1 MIRSKRAMSDFV
13 EVRIYGQTF
22 KLRAGAGRE
31 YIEQLAGHVDGV
43 MRQMARL
50 STSPATDRIAVMA
63 ALNIADAL
71 LQQEK
76 RSDNETRIV
85 NGRISRLVDSSD
97 RLLKG

>member
-1 MIRSKRAMSDFV
+1 MSDFV
-13 EVRIYGQTF
+13 EVRIYGQVF

-50 STSPATDRIAVMA
+50 STSPSTDRVAMMA

-71 LQQEK
+71 FQQEK
-76 RSDNETRIV
+76 RSESENRIV
-85 NGRISRLVDSSD
+85 SDRVSKLIRSSD
-97 RLLKG
+97 QLLKAD